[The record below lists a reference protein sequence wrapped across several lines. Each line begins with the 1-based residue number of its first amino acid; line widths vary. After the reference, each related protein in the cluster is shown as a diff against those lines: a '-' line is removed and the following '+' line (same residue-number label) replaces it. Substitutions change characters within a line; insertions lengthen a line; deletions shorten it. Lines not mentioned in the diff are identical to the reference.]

1 MTERNSRQTRQ
12 KEAVRRVLRAQSEF
26 VSAQEL
32 HELLVEAGE
41 PVGLATVYRQL
52 SSLAKNGSVDTIEHK
67 GSQLYRLCAAQR
79 RHHHHLVCE
88 SCGKT
93 VEIEPPREDW
103 LRAVAA
109 AQGFTVASHTLEV
122 YGLCSDCQRKE
133 RQAGDSGRPPQTL
146 SLLP

>member
-1 MTERNSRQTRQ
+1 MTERTPRQTRQ
-12 KEAVRRVLRAQSEF
+12 KEAIRRVLRAQSEF

-32 HELLVEAGE
+32 HTLLEQAGE

-52 SSLAKNGSVDTIEHK
+52 AALAKSGSVDTIEHK

-88 SCGKT
+88 SCGRT
-93 VEIEPPREDW
+93 VEIDPPNEEW
-103 LRAVAA
+103 LRSLAS

-122 YGLCSDCQRKE
+122 YGLCSACQ
-133 RQAGDSGRPPQTL
+133 G
-146 SLLP
+146 LLA